1 MAKTPTEDGKRPRST
16 VKEVAVW
23 TMLGLLILG
32 LGGFGV
38 TSFSGG
44 VTKVGSVG
52 DIEITTDDYARA
64 LQTQVNAFSQQFGQQ
79 LSMQEALAFGID
91 KQVLQDVVTRAAV
104 DNEAQRIGLSVGDD
118 VVATEIM
125 GMDAFKGVSGSFD
138 RETYRFALDSSN
150 LSEPEFETNLRRDI
164 SRELLQGAVSGGF
177 NAPVALTDTLYAWVA
192 ERRGFSMLR
201 LGEADLTTP
210 VAEPTE
216 AELKAHYDAHLDRFT
231 KPEAKRITYASLLP
245 EAIAKDQPVDDAMLQ
260 TIYQDRIAEFVIPE
274 RRLLERLV
282 YPDQAAAE
290 AARAKLDAGT
300 PFEDLVAERG
310 LTLDAIDMGD
320 VALDELGAS
329 GAAIFGTAE
338 GQVAGPLDSDLGPAL
353 YRVVSV
359 LAAEETTFDEAR
371 ETLAIEI
378 QTDAARRLIGDR
390 VEEIDDLLAGGAA
403 LEDLGKEMG
412 MAVATLDHVPGQQG
426 EDPIEGYPAFRAAA
440 DAVQEGDFAE
450 AIVLDDGG
458 VVALRLDE
466 IVPAAPI
473 PFEEAR
479 EQVAEDWRRDAVAQA
494 LTARAAEIKSA
505 LDGGAAIGG
514 FGIVDVTPDTARSGF
529 VADAP
534 ETLLADVFKMTEG
547 EARVIEAEGFTAVV
561 KLDRILPAS
570 ATPGDAESE
579 DAEGMREALAAQVR
593 QAIAQDAFA
602 AFTNAL
608 TSEAG
613 ISLDQ
618 AAINAVHTSLP

>member
-23 TMLGLLILG
+23 TMLGMLILG

-52 DIEITTDDYARA
+52 DIDITTDDYARA
-64 LQTQVNAFSQQFGQQ
+64 LQTQVAAFGQQFGQQ

-91 KQVLQDVVTRAAV
+91 KQVLQDVLTRAAL
-104 DNEAQRIGLSVGDD
+104 DNEAQRIGVSVGDD

-125 GMDAFKGVSGSFD
+125 GMDAFKGVSGSFE
-138 RETYRFALDSSN
+138 RETYRFALERNN
-150 LSEPEFETNLRRDI
+150 LSETEFETNLRRDI
-164 SRELLQGAVSGGF
+164 SRELLQGAVAGGF
-177 NAPVALTDTLYAWVA
+177 AAPAALTDTLYAWVG

-201 LGEADLTTP
+201 LTEGDLTAP
-210 VAEPTE
+210 LAEPTE
-216 AELKAHYDAHLDRFT
+216 AELQAHYDANLDRFT
-231 KPEAKRITYASLLP
+231 RPEAKRVTYAALLP

-260 TIYQDRIAEFVIPE
+260 KMYQDRIAEFVIPE
-274 RRLLERLV
+274 RRILERLV

-290 AARAKLDAGT
+290 AAKAKFDAGT
-300 PFEDLVAERG
+300 TFEDLVAERG

-320 VALDELGAS
+320 VSRDELGTA
-329 GAAIFGTAE
+329 GEAIFATAE

-378 QTDAARRLIGDR
+378 QTDAARRLIADQ
-390 VEEIDDLLAGGAA
+390 VEAIDDLLAGGAT
-403 LEDLGKEMG
+403 LEDLAKEMG
-412 MAVATLDHVPGQQG
+412 LALATLDHVPGQQG
-426 EDPIEGYPAFRAAA
+426 QDSIEGYPAFRAAA
-440 DAVQEGDFAE
+440 DAVQEGDFPE
-450 AIVLDDGG
+450 AIVLEDGG

-466 IVPAAPI
+466 IVAAAPI
-473 PFEEAR
+473 PFEEAKD
-479 EQVAEDWRRDAVAQA
+479 QVTEDWRRDAVAKA
-494 LTARAAEIKSA
+494 LTARAAEIKAA
-505 LDGGAAIGG
+505 LDGGAAIGS
-514 FGIVDVTPDTARSGF
+514 FGIVDVTPETDRSGF
-529 VADAP
+529 VADTP
-534 ETLLADVFKMTEG
+534 ETLLEDVFKMTEG
-547 EARVIEAEGFTAVV
+547 EARVIEADGFIAVV
-561 KLDRILPAS
+561 KLDRILPA
-570 ATPGDAESE
+570 TTEGE
-579 DAEGMREALAAQVR
+579 DADGMRAALAAQAR

-608 TSEAG
+608 TAEAG

-618 AAINAVHTSLP
+618 AAINAVHASLP

>member
-1 MAKTPTEDGKRPRST
+1 MAKTPTEDGKRPRGA

-23 TMLGLLILG
+23 TLMGMLILG

-38 TSFSGG
+38 TSFTGG
-44 VTKVGSVG
+44 VTKVASVG
-52 DIEITTDDYARA
+52 DIDVTTDDYARA
-64 LQTQVNAFSQQFGQQ
+64 LQTKVNAFSQQFGQQ
-79 LSMQEALAFGID
+79 ISMQEALAFGID
-91 KQVLQDVVTRAAV
+91 KQVLQEVLTRAAL
-104 DNEAQRIGLSVGDD
+104 DNEAQQVGLSVGDE
-118 VVATEIM
+118 VVATELM

-138 RETYRFALDSSN
+138 REAYRFALDRNN
-150 LSEPEFETNLRRDI
+150 LTETEFETNLRRDI
-164 SRELLQGAVSGGF
+164 SRELLQGAVGGGF
-177 NAPVALTDTLYAWVA
+177 RAPQALTDTLYAWA
-192 ERRGFSMLR
+192 GERRGFSMLR
-201 LGEADLTTP
+201 LGEGDLTAP

-231 KPEAKRITYASLLP
+231 KPEAKRITYAALLP
-245 EAIAKDQPVDDAMLQ
+245 EAIAKDQPVDDATLQ
-260 TIYQDRIAEFVIPE
+260 KMYQDRISEFVIPE
-274 RRLLERLV
+274 RRIVERLV

-290 AARAKLDAGT
+290 AAKAKLDAGT
-300 PFEDLVAERG
+300 SFEDLVAERG

-320 VALDELGAS
+320 VSQEELGAA
-329 GAAIFGTAE
+329 GEAVFATAE
-338 GQVAGPLDSDLGPAL
+338 GQVAGPADSDLGPAL

-359 LAAEETTFDEAR
+359 LAAEETSFEDAR

-378 QTDAARRLIGDR
+378 QTDAARRLIADQ
-390 VEEIDDLLAGGAA
+390 VESIDDLLAGGAT

-412 MAVATLDHVPGQQG
+412 LTVATLDYVPGQQG
-426 EDPIEGYPAFRAAA
+426 EAAIEGYPAFREAA

-450 AIVLDDGG
+450 AVLLDDGG

-473 PFEEAR
+473 PFDEAKD
-479 EQVAEDWRRDAVAQA
+479 QVAEDWRKDAVAAA
-494 LTARAAEIKSA
+494 LTARAAEIKA
-505 LDGGAAIGG
+505 EVEGGAAIGS
-514 FGIVDVTPDTARSGF
+514 FGIVDVTPETARSGF

-534 ETLLADVFKMTEG
+534 ETLVADVFKMAEG
-547 EARVIEAEGFTAVV
+547 EVRVIEAPGFVAVV
-561 KLDRILPAS
+561 KLDRILPA
-570 ATPGDAESE
+570 AAEGE
-579 DAEGMREALAAQVR
+579 DAEAMREALAAQAR

-608 TSEAG
+608 TAEAG

>member
-1 MAKTPTEDGKRPRST
+1 MAKTPTEDGKRPRGA

-23 TMLGLLILG
+23 TLMGMLILG

-44 VTKVGSVG
+44 VTRVASVG
-52 DIEITTDDYARA
+52 DIDVTTDDYARA
-64 LQTQVNAFSQQFGQQ
+64 LQTQVNAFSQQLGQQ

-91 KQVLQDVVTRAAV
+91 KQVLQDVLTRAAL
-104 DNEAQRIGLSVGDD
+104 DNEAQRVGLSVGDG
-118 VVATEIM
+118 VVAAELM

-138 RETYRFALDSSN
+138 REAYRFALDRNN
-150 LSEPEFETNLRRDI
+150 LSETEFETNLRRDI
-164 SRELLQGAVSGGF
+164 SRELLQGAVAGGF
-177 NAPVALTDTLYAWVA
+177 AAPAPLTETLYAWVG

-201 LGEADLTTP
+201 LSEGDLTAP
-210 VAEPTE
+210 VAEPTDD
-216 AELKAHYDAHLDRFT
+216 ELKAHYDAHLDRFT
-231 KPEAKRITYASLLP
+231 KPEAKRITYAALLP
-245 EAIAKDQPVDDAMLQ
+245 EAIAKDQPVDDATLQ
-260 TIYQDRIAEFVIPE
+260 KLYQDRISEFVIPE
-274 RRLLERLV
+274 RRIVERLV

-290 AARAKLDAGT
+290 AAKAKLDAGT
-300 PFEDLVAERG
+300 SFEDLVAERG

-320 VALDELGAS
+320 MSKEELGAA
-329 GAAIFGTAE
+329 GEAVFATAE
-338 GQVAGPLDSDLGPAL
+338 GQVAGPAESDLGPAL

-359 LAAEETTFDEAR
+359 LAAEETSFEDAR

-378 QTDAARRLIGDR
+378 QTDAARRLIADQ
-390 VEEIDDLLAGGAA
+390 VESIDDLLAGGAT

-412 MAVATLDHVPGQQG
+412 LAVATIDYVPGQQG
-426 EDPIEGYPAFRAAA
+426 EAAIEGYPAFREAA

-450 AIVLDDGG
+450 AVLLDDGG

-473 PFEEAR
+473 PFDEAKD
-479 EQVAEDWRRDAVAQA
+479 QVAEDWRKEATTAA
-494 LTARAAEIKSA
+494 LAARAAEIKA
-505 LDGGAAIGG
+505 EVEGGAAIGS
-514 FGIVDVTPDTARSGF
+514 FGIVDVTPETARSGF
-529 VADAP
+529 VANAP
-534 ETLLADVFKMTEG
+534 ETLVADVFKMAEG
-547 EARVIEAEGFTAVV
+547 EVKVMEAPGFVAVV
-561 KLDRILPAS
+561 KLDRILPA
-570 ATPGDAESE
+570 ATEGE
-579 DAEGMREALAAQVR
+579 DAEATREALAAQAR

-608 TSEAG
+608 TAEAG